1 MKMKQKI
8 FEILDEHEKSDNY
21 LGKAIDLFIIVL
33 IILSV
38 IEVILESFEVIHV
51 QYASTFYRFEIFTVV
66 VFSLEYVLR
75 IWIADLKFPHL
86 SKAKARWKFIFSTT
100 GMIDLIAVL
109 PFYLPFILRFDFR
122 VVRVLRVV
130 RLMRIFKISRYTK
143 SLRLVGNLV
152 VQKRSELA
160 TTIFIT
166 FILILLSSTIMYDLE
181 HEIQPD
187 KFPNIVS
194 TFWWAVATLTTVGY
208 GDVYPVTG
216 WGKFISGVI
225 AVLGIGL
232 VALPTGIIS
241 SGFIEQLES
250 KNKEKEVEKNK
261 DEPYKYCPHCGKD
274 LKNH

>member
-1 MKMKQKI
+1 MKQKV
-8 FEILDEHEKSDNY
+8 FEILDEYEKTSNNW
-21 LGKAIDLFIIVL
+21 GKIIDLFIISL

-38 IEVILESFEVIHV
+38 IEIILESFEILYV
-51 QYASTFYRFEIFTVV
+51 QYASSFYIFELFTVI
-66 VFSLEYVLR
+66 VFSIEYVLR
-75 IWIADLKFPHL
+75 VWISDLKFPHL
-86 SKAKARWKFIFSTT
+86 SKAKARWKFIVSTT
-100 GMIDLIAVL
+100 GLIDLIAIL
-109 PFYLPFILRFDFR
+109 PFYLPFVFKFDFR
-122 VVRVLRVV
+122 FIRVLRVV
-130 RLMRIFKISRYTK
+130 RLLRIFKIGRYTK
-143 SLRLVGNLV
+143 SLRLVGNLI

-166 FILILLSSTIMYDLE
+166 FILILISSTIMYNLE

-216 WGKFISGVI
+216 WGQFISGII
-225 AVLGIGL
+225 AILGIGL

-241 SGFIEQLES
+241 SGFIELLE
-250 KNKEKEVEKNK
+250 KKEKDTDVEEKQ
-261 DEPYKYCPHCGKD
+261 DEAYKYCPHCGKD

>member
-1 MKMKQKI
+1 MKQKV
-8 FEILDEHEKSDNY
+8 FEILDEYEKSSNY
-21 LGKAIDLFIIVL
+21 LGKIIDAAIIVL

-38 IEVILESFEVIHV
+38 IEIILESFEILHV
-51 QYASTFYRFEIFTVV
+51 RYGSFFHTFEIFTVT
-66 VFSLEYVLR
+66 VFSIEYVLR
-75 IWIADLKFPHL
+75 IWIADLKFPDL
-86 SKAKARWKFIFSTT
+86 SKAKARQKFIFSTA
-100 GMIDLIAVL
+100 GMIDLIAIL
-109 PFYLPFILRFDFR
+109 PFYLPFILKFDFR
-122 VVRVLRVV
+122 IVRLLRVA

-143 SLRLVGNLV
+143 SLRLVGNLI

-181 HEIQPD
+181 HEVQPD

-216 WGKFISGVI
+216 WGQFISGVI
-225 AVLGIGL
+225 AILGIGL

-241 SGFIEQLES
+241 SGFIEQLEKDKEA
-250 KNKEKEVEKNK
+250 KNKE